1 MQTYRD
7 YVEQESA
14 LLVSETK
21 EFTDAVK
28 TGDVAKANEEYTNAR
43 VRYESV
49 EPVAESF
56 GDLDPEIDARVN
68 DVPAAQWGGFR
79 RIEKQLWVDGNTTGM
94 TPVADKLMANVKE
107 LQAKIPGIDL
117 EPAQIANGAVE
128 LLNEVAKS
136 KVTGEED
143 TYSHTDLY
151 DFAANVAGA
160 KAAFDALD
168 PVVTAKDP
176 QLPATVN
183 AQFAA
188 VTTALAKYKQGD
200 EYVLYDK
207 LTKDDTKALATK
219 VDALADALAKV
230 PPLVVG
236 S

>member
-1 MQTYRD
+1 
-7 YVEQESA
+7 
-14 LLVSETK
+14 VSRKNLTPGLSGK
-21 EFTDAVK
+21 FSLDK
-28 TGDVAKANEEYTNAR
+28 AKEEYTNAR
-43 VRYESV
+43 VHYESI

-56 GDLDPEIDARVN
+56 GDLDPEIDARKG
-68 DVPAAQWGGFR
+68 DVAAAEWGGFH
-79 RIEKQLWVDGNTTGM
+79 RIEQQLWVDRNTTGM
-94 TPVADKLMANVKE
+94 TPVADKLLANVKE
-107 LQAKIPGIDL
+107 LQAKIPGIDP
-117 EPAQIANGAVE
+117 EPTQIANGAVE

-160 KAAFDALD
+160 KAAFDALE

-176 QLPATVN
+176 QLPATVDS
-183 AQFAA
+183 QFAA

-200 EYVLYDK
+200 GYVLYNK
-207 LTKDDTKALATK
+207 LTTDDTKALATK